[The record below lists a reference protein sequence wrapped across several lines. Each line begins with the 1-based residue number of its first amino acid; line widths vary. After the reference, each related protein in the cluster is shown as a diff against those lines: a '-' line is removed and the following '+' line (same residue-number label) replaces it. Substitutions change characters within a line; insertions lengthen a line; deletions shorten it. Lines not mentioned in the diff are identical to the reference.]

1 MTSVQISPP
10 LQQTCRGEVLRDRVA
25 EWESCERALATVGVR
40 LPLPHRAIW
49 RLARRG
55 SEPLFLALRTSDGRC
70 AGGFGIHAAP
80 SRAFP
85 GFRVL
90 RIDRFGEAVPRTQ
103 RATGVGAATQ
113 GAPQEPRR
121 LGLTAEGWR

>member
-10 LQQTCRGEVLRDRVA
+10 LQQTCRIEVLRDRVA
-25 EWESCERALATVGVR
+25 EWESCERALATLGVR

-55 SEPLFLALRTSDGRC
+55 SEPRFLALRSSDGGC
-70 AGGFGIHAAP
+70 VGGLGIHAAP
-80 SRAFP
+80 SGAFP

-90 RIDRFGEAVPRTQ
+90 CIERIGEAGPR
-103 RATGVGAATQ
+103 
-113 GAPQEPRR
+113 
-121 LGLTAEGWR
+121 